1 MSKVY
6 VIATICQNKKK
17 IDKKIETNNYPPP
30 KKTQTN
36 KRTEKKQKTP
46 QKREQNSQ
54 NLIFSLH
61 KYLSNCVKSV
71 LFG

>member
-30 KKTQTN
+30 PKKTQTN
-36 KRTEKKQKTP
+36 KGTEKKQKTP

-54 NLIFSLH
+54 N
-61 KYLSNCVKSV
+61 
-71 LFG
+71 

>member
-30 KKTQTN
+30 LKKHKQTN
-36 KRTEKKQKTP
+36 EQKKKQKTP

-54 NLIFSLH
+54 NLIFS
-61 KYLSNCVKSV
+61 
-71 LFG
+71 

>member
-30 KKTQTN
+30 LKKHKQTN
-36 KRTEKKQKTP
+36 E
-46 QKREQNSQ
+46 QKRNKKHPKKEN
-54 NLIFSLH
+54 
-61 KYLSNCVKSV
+61 KTVKI
-71 LFG
+71 

>member
-6 VIATICQNKKK
+6 VIATICQNKKNRNK
-17 IDKKIETNNYPPP
+17 QLPPP

-54 NLIFSLH
+54 NLIFS
-61 KYLSNCVKSV
+61 
-71 LFG
+71 